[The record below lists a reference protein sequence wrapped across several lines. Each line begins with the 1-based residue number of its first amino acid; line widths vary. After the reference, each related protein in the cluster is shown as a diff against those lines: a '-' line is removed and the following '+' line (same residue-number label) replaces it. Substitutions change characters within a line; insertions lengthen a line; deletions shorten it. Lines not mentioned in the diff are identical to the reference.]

1 MSRYKLIIEE
11 KNFLEDFVFTLK
23 VLSLNSAQ
31 KDLSDT
37 ALFLPEPSSKLELLL
52 EQERLN
58 PLMLNITNYLSVDK
72 KIRYLFI
79 LSDKN
84 NRIKKM
90 SVTSGQQPDF
100 PGYSPQL
107 TLIYTAHFPCPQNLQ
122 NLPYFNAAASGTKNY
137 SLT

>member
-1 MSRYKLIIEE
+1 MGIYKLIIEDE
-11 KNFLEDFVFTLK
+11 KFPEDFVFTLK

-31 KDLSDT
+31 KDLTDT
-37 ALFLPEPSSKLELLL
+37 ALLLPEPSSKLEFLLK
-52 EQERLN
+52 QEKLY
-58 PLMLNITNYLSVDK
+58 PLITNITNYLSIDK

-90 SVTSGQQPDF
+90 SVNPEQFIDF
-100 PGYSPQL
+100 PGL
-107 TLIYTAHFPCPQNLQ
+107 TLIYTASFPCPKELQ
-122 NLPYFNAAASGTKNY
+122 NLPYFNAAAAAAKNY

>member
-1 MSRYKLIIEE
+1 MSSYKLIIEE
-11 KNFLEDFVFTLK
+11 ENFPEDLIFTLK

-37 ALFLPEPSSKLELLL
+37 ALLLPEASPKLINLL
-52 EQERLN
+52 EEEKLN
-58 PLMLNITNYLSVDK
+58 PIILNITNYLYLDK
-72 KIRYLFI
+72 KIRYLFV

-90 SVTSGQQPDF
+90 SVKPGQFPDI
-100 PGYSPQL
+100 PGL
-107 TLIYTAHFPCPQNLQ
+107 TFIYTARFPCPKNLQ
-122 NLPYFNAAASGTKNY
+122 NLPYFNAAASSTKNY

>member
-1 MSRYKLIIEE
+1 MSSYKLIIEE
-11 KNFLEDFVFTLK
+11 EKFPEDLIFTLK

-37 ALFLPEPSSKLELLL
+37 ALLLPEPSPKLINLL
-52 EQERLN
+52 EEEKLN
-58 PLMLNITNYLSVDK
+58 PIILNITNYLYLDK
-72 KIRYLFI
+72 KIRYLFV

-90 SVTSGQQPDF
+90 SVH
-100 PGYSPQL
+100 PGL
-107 TLIYTAHFPCPQNLQ
+107 TLIYTARFPCPKNLQ
-122 NLPYFNAAASGTKNY
+122 NLPYFNAAASSTTNY